1 MTLLQ
6 ENVSKEKVYVFQV
19 NENLLPLLQKTK
31 SIIDN
36 SRKTNNLKLEAHEET
51 YEIKNHESN
60 FLLSDPE
67 LEPLNSWF
75 QECINFAIKDLGLE
89 KEELEITRCWGNI
102 FDDLNFSKRHTDK
115 NSLISGIFIL
125 SDSKN
130 KKIFLSYSRSV
141 WYKMILNHSGNRNWY
156 PDLFPGQ
163 LILFPSSV
171 PHGSTPG
178 EKSNSLYTISFNTFL
193 KSVPKQNLN
202 YKETENSI

>member
-6 ENVSKEKVYVFQV
+6 QNVSKEKVYVFQLH
-19 NENLLPLLQKTK
+19 ENLLPLLQKTK
-31 SIIDN
+31 SIIDD
-36 SRKTNNLKLEAHEET
+36 SRKTNNLKLKT
-51 YEIKNHESN
+51 DESN
-60 FLLSDPE
+60 FLLLDQE

-89 KEELEITRCWGNI
+89 KEELQITRCWGNI

-125 SDSKN
+125 SDGEN
-130 KKIFLSYSRSV
+130 KKIFLRYGRSV
-141 WYKMILNHSGNRNWY
+141 WFKMMLNHLDNYNWY
-156 PDLFPGQ
+156 PDLLPGQ

-178 EKSNSLYTISFNTFL
+178 EKCNSLYTISFNTFL
-193 KSVPKQNLN
+193 KNFPKQNLN